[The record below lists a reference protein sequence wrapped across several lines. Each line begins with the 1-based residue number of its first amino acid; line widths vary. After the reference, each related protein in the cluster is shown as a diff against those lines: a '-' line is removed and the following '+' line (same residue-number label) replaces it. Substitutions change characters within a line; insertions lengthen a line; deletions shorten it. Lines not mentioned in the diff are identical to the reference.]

1 MRNLYSRRKR
11 LSLQYALQLSSSPAN
26 PTLDMTLRPKPI
38 STFGIRILSL
48 RRDLQIEPYQIEKIL
63 PTIMILALLGAHL
76 LYAWILRALEKFD
89 MKNPLVFSILE
100 IHSTLKTLQKNVV
113 F

>member
-1 MRNLYSRRKR
+1 
-11 LSLQYALQLSSSPAN
+11 
-26 PTLDMTLRPKPI
+26 
-38 STFGIRILSL
+38 
-48 RRDLQIEPYQIEKIL
+48 
-63 PTIMILALLGAHL
+63 MILALLGAHL

>member
-1 MRNLYSRRKR
+1 
-11 LSLQYALQLSSSPAN
+11 
-26 PTLDMTLRPKPI
+26 
-38 STFGIRILSL
+38 
-48 RRDLQIEPYQIEKIL
+48 
-63 PTIMILALLGAHL
+63 MILALLGAHL
-76 LYAWILRALEKFD
+76 LYAWILRALEKLD